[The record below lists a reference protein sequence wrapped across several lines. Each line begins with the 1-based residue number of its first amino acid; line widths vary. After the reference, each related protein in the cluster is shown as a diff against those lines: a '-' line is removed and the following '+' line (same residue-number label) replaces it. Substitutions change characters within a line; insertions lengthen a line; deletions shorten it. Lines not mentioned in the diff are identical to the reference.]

1 MMKVINPSEIDSV
14 IGTEVGVSDWV
25 LIDQDRIN
33 KFADATMD
41 HQFIHVDPEQATPV
55 FGSTIAHGFLSLSL
69 VAGIP
74 FDQEIGLV
82 LEGTKMGLNYGLDKV
97 RFLSPV
103 PVDSEVRIRMK
114 CIDISEKNPG
124 QDFSQKYQCISC
136 VFLLQNLLG
145 QDLETLPCLV
155 HNLVPSWCPLKPNQF
170 LDQKEY
176 LQLVTK
182 TKNHVQSLIQIQV

>member
-1 MMKVINPSEIDSV
+1 MMKIINPSEIDSV

-41 HQFIHVDPEQATPV
+41 YQFIHVDPEQATPV

-124 QDFSQKYQCISC
+124 QYLAKTEVTMEIKGVEKPAF
-136 VFLLQNLLG
+136 VA
-145 QDLETLPCLV
+145 ETLSMFVL
-155 HNLVPSWCPLKPNQF
+155 
-170 LDQKEY
+170 
-176 LQLVTK
+176 
-182 TKNHVQSLIQIQV
+182 

>member
-124 QDFSQKYQCISC
+124 QYLAKTEVTMEIKGIEKPAF
-136 VFLLQNLLG
+136 VA
-145 QDLETLPCLV
+145 ETLSRFVL
-155 HNLVPSWCPLKPNQF
+155 
-170 LDQKEY
+170 
-176 LQLVTK
+176 
-182 TKNHVQSLIQIQV
+182 

>member
-41 HQFIHVDPEQATPV
+41 HQFIHVDPEQSTPV

-124 QDFSQKYQCISC
+124 QYLAKTEVTMEIKGVEKPAF
-136 VFLLQNLLG
+136 VA
-145 QDLETLPCLV
+145 ETLSMFVL
-155 HNLVPSWCPLKPNQF
+155 
-170 LDQKEY
+170 
-176 LQLVTK
+176 
-182 TKNHVQSLIQIQV
+182 

>member
-1 MMKVINPSEIDSV
+1 MLKIVKPSEIDSV
-14 IGTEVGVSDWV
+14 LGTEVGVSDWV
-25 LIDQDRIN
+25 IIDQKRID

-74 FDQEIGLV
+74 FEQEIGMV

-103 PVDSEVRIRMK
+103 PVNSEVRIRMK
-114 CIDISEKNPG
+114 CIEVTEKNPG
-124 QDFSQKYQCISC
+124 Q
-136 VFLLQNLLG
+136 FLAKTEVTMEIKG
-145 QDLETLPCLV
+145 IEKPAFVAETLSMFIV
-155 HNLVPSWCPLKPNQF
+155 
-170 LDQKEY
+170 
-176 LQLVTK
+176 
-182 TKNHVQSLIQIQV
+182 

>member
-14 IGTEVGVSDWV
+14 IGTEVGVSDWI

-124 QDFSQKYQCISC
+124 QYLTKTEVTMEIKGIEKPAF
-136 VFLLQNLLG
+136 VA
-145 QDLETLPCLV
+145 ETLSMFVL
-155 HNLVPSWCPLKPNQF
+155 
-170 LDQKEY
+170 
-176 LQLVTK
+176 
-182 TKNHVQSLIQIQV
+182 

>member
-41 HQFIHVDPEQATPV
+41 HQFIHIDPEQATHV

-124 QDFSQKYQCISC
+124 QYLAKTEVTMEIKGVEKPAF
-136 VFLLQNLLG
+136 VA
-145 QDLETLPCLV
+145 ETLSMFVL
-155 HNLVPSWCPLKPNQF
+155 
-170 LDQKEY
+170 
-176 LQLVTK
+176 
-182 TKNHVQSLIQIQV
+182 

>member
-1 MMKVINPSEIDSV
+1 MMKVINPSEIDSI
-14 IGTEVGVSDWV
+14 IGTEVGVSDWI

-103 PVDSEVRIRMK
+103 SVDSEVRIRMK

-124 QDFSQKYQCISC
+124 QYLAKTEVTMEIKGVEKPAF
-136 VFLLQNLLG
+136 VA
-145 QDLETLPCLV
+145 ETLSMFVL
-155 HNLVPSWCPLKPNQF
+155 
-170 LDQKEY
+170 
-176 LQLVTK
+176 
-182 TKNHVQSLIQIQV
+182 

>member
-1 MMKVINPSEIDSV
+1 MMKVINPSEIDSI
-14 IGTEVGVSDWV
+14 IGTEVGVSDWI

-124 QDFSQKYQCISC
+124 QYLAKTEVTMEIKGVEKPAF
-136 VFLLQNLLG
+136 VA
-145 QDLETLPCLV
+145 ETLSMFVL
-155 HNLVPSWCPLKPNQF
+155 
-170 LDQKEY
+170 
-176 LQLVTK
+176 
-182 TKNHVQSLIQIQV
+182 

>member
-1 MMKVINPSEIDSV
+1 MMKVINPSEINSV

-124 QDFSQKYQCISC
+124 QYLAKTEVTMEIKGVEKPAF
-136 VFLLQNLLG
+136 VA
-145 QDLETLPCLV
+145 ETLSMFVL
-155 HNLVPSWCPLKPNQF
+155 
-170 LDQKEY
+170 
-176 LQLVTK
+176 
-182 TKNHVQSLIQIQV
+182 

>member
-1 MMKVINPSEIDSV
+1 MLKIVKPSEIDSV
-14 IGTEVGVSDWV
+14 LGTEVGVSDWV
-25 LIDQDRIN
+25 IIDQKRID

-74 FDQEIGLV
+74 FEQEIGMV

-103 PVDSEVRIRMK
+103 PVNSEVRIRMK
-114 CIDISEKNPG
+114 CIDVTEKNPG
-124 QDFSQKYQCISC
+124 Q
-136 VFLLQNLLG
+136 FLAKTEVTMEING
-145 QDLETLPCLV
+145 IEKPAFVAETLSMFIV
-155 HNLVPSWCPLKPNQF
+155 
-170 LDQKEY
+170 
-176 LQLVTK
+176 
-182 TKNHVQSLIQIQV
+182 

>member
-1 MMKVINPSEIDSV
+1 MLKIVKQSEIGSV
-14 IGTEVGVSDWV
+14 LGTEVGVSDCV
-25 LIDQDRIN
+25 IIDQKRID

-74 FDQEIGLV
+74 FEQEIGMV

-103 PVDSEVRIRMK
+103 PVNSEVRIRMK
-114 CIDISEKNPG
+114 CIDVTEKNPG
-124 QDFSQKYQCISC
+124 Q
-136 VFLLQNLLG
+136 FLAKTEVTMEIKG
-145 QDLETLPCLV
+145 IEKPAFVAETLSMFIV
-155 HNLVPSWCPLKPNQF
+155 
-170 LDQKEY
+170 
-176 LQLVTK
+176 
-182 TKNHVQSLIQIQV
+182 